1 MLDNLKLSFQSI
13 FAHKMRS
20 ILTML
25 GVIIGIASI
34 IAIVS
39 MIEGQQESLKSS
51 MVGTG
56 NNSIAIM
63 FQSPEAM
70 AMGGSDMMMM
80 GGGEEPP
87 PDVIPTI
94 TNEQLEEAM
103 IPDLVK
109 SVAVYYQTFSQV
121 FYLNNLSDSELYAVD
136 EKYFSIF
143 PIEILQGRKIAPVEY
158 ENGSQV
164 VMINESTRD
173 ALFPEE
179 SPINQV
185 IEINKVPFRVVG
197 VYADKKSE
205 ENNMF
210 MMDMDMGKIYVPKA
224 AWPYLGSF
232 NDIPQVLVQA
242 FRSDDLETAG
252 QAVAASLNSHLPT
265 TSTWQYGIPDLQQ
278 IMDDINEMNRAFT
291 LLLGGIASISLLVGG
306 IGVMN
311 IMLVSV
317 TERTREIGIKKALG
331 AKRSVILWQ
340 FLTESAVL
348 TSMGGVIGVL
358 VGLGLAKAITYF
370 ANLPFA
376 APIPAI
382 VGSVLFSMAVGIIFG
397 LIPSM
402 KAAKMKPIDALRYE

>member
-34 IAIVS
+34 IAIVA
-39 MIEGQQESLKSS
+39 MIEGQKESLKSS
-51 MVGTG
+51 IVGTG

-70 AMGGSDMMMM
+70 AMGGDMMMM
-80 GGGEEPP
+80 GGSEEPP

-94 TNEQLEEAM
+94 TDEQLEEAM
-103 IPDLVK
+103 VPDLVK
-109 SVAVYYQTFSQV
+109 SIAVFYQNYTQA
-121 FYLNNLSDSELYAVD
+121 FYLNNYSDSDLYAID
-136 EKYFSIF
+136 DKYFSIF
-143 PIEILQGRKIAPVEY
+143 PINVLEGRKIAPIEH
-158 ENGSQV
+158 EKGSQV
-164 VMINESTRD
+164 VMINKATRD
-173 ALFPEE
+173 ALFPEGNAL
-179 SPINQV
+179 NQV

-197 VYADKKSE
+197 VYADEKSE

-210 MMDMDMGKIYVPKA
+210 MMDMDMGKVYVPKS
-224 AWPYLGSF
+224 AWPHLGSF

-242 FRSDDLETAG
+242 YHSDQLEAAG
-252 QAVAASLNSHLPT
+252 QSVADSLNSHLPP
-265 TSTWQYGIPDLQQ
+265 TSTWMYGIPDLDQ
-278 IMDDINEMNRAFT
+278 IMKEINEFNQAFT

-348 TSMGGVIGVL
+348 TSIGGIIGVL
-358 VGLGLAKAITYF
+358 VGLGGAKAISYF